1 MKFYCP
7 HCGQSIEAGDSLAGV
22 AASCPNCS
30 KSLVVPGAP
39 TAELGRSDAGQ
50 GRASSERASIPLGDG
65 LSDWDAALI
74 VSSAISSF
82 DSARKKRR
90 KEALVLAAICLG
102 TLGSI
107 LFLAGVPLSNLV
119 GAGGVLLVILGLA
132 LVWEFRKTQ
141 WNDGANQEEVAQ
153 RIVLSSLD
161 LSSRPLGQ
169 LIALENEAR
178 LILDRL
184 QEGQLDC
191 KRQDRK
197 LVCEELLKQIEWRK
211 RDLQRK

>member
-1 MKFYCP
+1 MKFDCP
-7 HCGQSIEAGDSLAGV
+7 HCQQSIEAGDSLAGV
-22 AASCPNCS
+22 AASCPSCS

-39 TAELGRSDAGQ
+39 TAELRRSDAGQ
-50 GRASSERASIPLGDG
+50 GRACSERASIPLGDG

-90 KEALVLAAICLG
+90 KEALVLAAICFG

-107 LFLAGVPLSNLV
+107 LFLAGVPFNFV
-119 GAGGVLLVILGLA
+119 GAGGVLLVILVA
-132 LVWEFRKTQ
+132 AMVTEFRRTP
-141 WNDGANQEEVAQ
+141 WDGGANQEEVAQ

-161 LSSRPLGQ
+161 LSSRPPGQ
-169 LIALENEAR
+169 LIALENQAR

-191 KRQDRK
+191 KRRDRK
-197 LVCEELLKQIEWRK
+197 LVCEELLRQIEWRK